1 MDQLS
6 TLIYSI
12 PALLI
17 ALTLHEFAH
26 GWVSDKL
33 GDPTPRR
40 NGRLSLNPLR
50 HLDPLGTLSLFLFH
64 FGWAKPVMVN
74 PNYYQNKKQGM
85 VNVAMAGPMMNF
97 LLAFISIF
105 AYYGII
111 KMLRIGLIPMHS
123 GIITSI
129 FDYLLEFLPFL
140 LSYNLG
146 LGIFN
151 LIPIPPLDGSKFLNA
166 LLPEQLYFSIM
177 RYERYFAPILI
188 LLLYT
193 GILNIPLDFV
203 NDALF
208 NLMKNISL
216 TILRL

>member
-1 MDQLS
+1 MDLLS
-6 TLIYSI
+6 SLIYSI

-40 NGRLSLNPLR
+40 TGRLSLNPLH
-50 HLDPLGTLSLFLFH
+50 HLDPLGTLSLFLFR

-74 PNYYQNKKQGM
+74 PTYYQNKKQGM
-85 VNVAMAGPMMNF
+85 VNVALAGPMMNF
-97 LLAFISIF
+97 ILAFISIF
-105 AYYGII
+105 AYYGIV
-111 KMLRIGLIPMHS
+111 KLLRLNIIPIEIS
-123 GIITSI
+123 WISAI
-129 FDYLLEFLPFL
+129 FNYLLEFLPYL

-166 LLPEQLYFSIM
+166 LFPEHLYFSIM

-188 LLLYT
+188 ILLYT
-193 GILNIPLDFV
+193 GILDIPLSFINNAVFD
-203 NDALF
+203 
-208 NLMKNISL
+208 LMKNISL

>member
-1 MDQLS
+1 MDLS
-6 TLIYSI
+6 SLIYSI

-40 NGRLSLNPLR
+40 NGRLSLNPLH
-50 HLDPLGTLSLFLFH
+50 HLDPLGTLSLFLFR

-74 PNYYQNKKQGM
+74 PNYYHNKKQGM
-85 VNVAMAGPMMNF
+85 VNVALAGPLMNF
-97 LLAFISIF
+97 ILAFISIF
-105 AYYGII
+105 CYYGIV
-111 KMLRIGLIPMHS
+111 KLLRLDMIP
-123 GIITSI
+123 INIAPIRII
-129 FDYLLEFLPFL
+129 FDYLLEFLPYL

-166 LLPEQLYFSIM
+166 LLPEQLYFGIM

-193 GILNIPLDFV
+193 GLLSAPLNFV
-203 NDALF
+203 NDAFF

-216 TILRL
+216 TILQL

>member
-1 MDQLS
+1 MDLS
-6 TLIYSI
+6 SLIYSI

-40 NGRLSLNPLR
+40 NGRLSLNPLH
-50 HLDPLGTLSLFLFH
+50 HLDPLGTLSLFLFR

-74 PNYYQNKKQGM
+74 PNYYHNKKQGM
-85 VNVAMAGPMMNF
+85 VNVALAGPLMNF
-97 LLAFISIF
+97 ILAFISIF
-105 AYYGII
+105 CYYAII
-111 KMLRIGLIPMHS
+111 KLLRLDMIPVNIAPIRM
-123 GIITSI
+123 I
-129 FDYLLEFLPFL
+129 FDYLLGFLPFL

-166 LLPEQLYFSIM
+166 LLPEQLYFGIM

-193 GILNIPLDFV
+193 GLLSAPLNFV
-203 NDALF
+203 NDAFF

-216 TILRL
+216 TILQL

>member
-1 MDQLS
+1 MDFS
-6 TLIYSI
+6 SLIYSI

-40 NGRLSLNPLR
+40 NGRLSLNPLH

-85 VNVAMAGPMMNF
+85 VNVALAGPMMNF
-97 LLAFISIF
+97 ILAFISIF
-105 AYYGII
+105 SYYGII
-111 KMLRIGLIPMHS
+111 KLLRLDLLPVNIVPVRV
-123 GIITSI
+123 I

-193 GILNIPLDFV
+193 GLLSAPLNFV
-203 NDALF
+203 NDAFF
-208 NLMKNISL
+208 NLMQKISL
-216 TILRL
+216 TILQL

>member
-40 NGRLSLNPLR
+40 NGRLSLNPLH

-85 VNVAMAGPMMNF
+85 
-97 LLAFISIF
+97 
-105 AYYGII
+105 
-111 KMLRIGLIPMHS
+111 
-123 GIITSI
+123 
-129 FDYLLEFLPFL
+129 
-140 LSYNLG
+140 
-146 LGIFN
+146 
-151 LIPIPPLDGSKFLNA
+151 
-166 LLPEQLYFSIM
+166 
-177 RYERYFAPILI
+177 
-188 LLLYT
+188 
-193 GILNIPLDFV
+193 
-203 NDALF
+203 
-208 NLMKNISL
+208 
-216 TILRL
+216 

>member
-6 TLIYSI
+6 SLVYSI

-40 NGRLSLNPLR
+40 NGRLSLNPLH
-50 HLDPLGTLSLFLFH
+50 HLDPLGTLSLFLFR

-85 VNVAMAGPMMNF
+85 VNVALAGPMMNY

-105 AYYGII
+105 AY
-111 KMLRIGLIPMHS
+111 
-123 GIITSI
+123 
-129 FDYLLEFLPFL
+129 
-140 LSYNLG
+140 
-146 LGIFN
+146 
-151 LIPIPPLDGSKFLNA
+151 
-166 LLPEQLYFSIM
+166 
-177 RYERYFAPILI
+177 
-188 LLLYT
+188 
-193 GILNIPLDFV
+193 
-203 NDALF
+203 
-208 NLMKNISL
+208 
-216 TILRL
+216 

>member
-1 MDQLS
+1 MDFS
-6 TLIYSI
+6 SLIYSI

-40 NGRLSLNPLR
+40 NGRLSLNPLH

-85 VNVAMAGPMMNF
+85 VNVALAGPMMNF
-97 LLAFISIF
+97 ILAFISIF
-105 AYYGII
+105 SYYGII
-111 KMLRIGLIPMHS
+111 KLLRLDLLPVNIVPVRV
-123 GIITSI
+123 I
-129 FDYLLEFLPFL
+129 FDYLLGFLPFL

-193 GILNIPLDFV
+193 GLLSAPLNFV
-203 NDALF
+203 NDAFF
-208 NLMKNISL
+208 NLMQKISL
-216 TILRL
+216 TILQL